1 MEKYPRPMSLENHAN
16 ASFREIAVPGGL
28 QLVQHDTVLS
38 EVRFRPGPTHSV
50 FDLLAALAVVL
61 PGVRRLA
68 LLGFAGGGVIAPIR
82 ALDSAAT
89 VEAVDL
95 DPAGHA
101 CFQRHCRDW
110 AGDVR
115 WKQADATTWLESVR
129 ESFDLIIDDLS
140 VEQGGA
146 VHKPPV
152 SWGGLPSLMARKVKP
167 GGFVVSN
174 QLRPTDGTWVDGV
187 RRYAGNFRET
197 VALHLDAFDNRILVG
212 GDQLPSIR
220 RLSAD
225 MNRTME
231 RLGSRQAGR
240 FHLRTI
246 RVEVSNQ

>member
-1 MEKYPRPMSLENHAN
+1 MEKYPRPMPLENPDN
-16 ASFREIAVPGGL
+16 ATFREIAVPGGL

-38 EVRFRPGPTHSV
+38 ELRFRPGPTHSV

-61 PGVRRLA
+61 PDVRRLA

-82 ALDSAAT
+82 ALGSTARVDT
-89 VEAVDL
+89 VDL

-115 WKQADATTWLESVR
+115 WQQADAVDWLESAR
-129 ESFDLIIDDLS
+129 EPFDLIIDDLS

-146 VHKPPV
+146 VHKPAV
-152 SWGGLPSLMARKVKP
+152 SWDNLPPLMASKVKP
-167 GGFVVSN
+167 GGFVMSN
-174 QLRPTDGTWVDGV
+174 QLRPADGTWVEGEK
-187 RRYAGNFRET
+187 RFATNFNET
-197 VALHLDAFDNRILVG
+197 IAIHLDAFDNRILVS
-212 GDQLPSIR
+212 GDQLPPVR

-225 MNRTME
+225 LNRVME
-231 RLGSRQAGR
+231 RLASRQAGR

-246 RVEVSNQ
+246 RIG